1 MCDFTALLHLR
12 HPFDMGLWWAVSMVL
27 NQAECFLA
35 AWLYVQYYKGPGK
48 FESSVL
54 YTVLGSLTALWAV
67 AFVAFLLSIKR
78 SHVHTFF
85 SLDTGAQYLQRIFT
99 ETKDDAKRSIVF
111 GYNHRMWGPIRE
123 EVADW
128 IELNWPAWKQDPP
141 TWFTQDWIDQIPDD
155 MLPKS
160 LFAAMMS
167 PQPALGPA
175 GKVRRRSTVRKSI
188 LLQAVQ
194 QHGLHVPDSVP

>member
-1 MCDFTALLHLR
+1 
-12 HPFDMGLWWAVSMVL
+12 VL

-35 AWLYVQYYKGPGK
+35 AWLYVQYYKGPGT

-78 SHVHTFF
+78 SHVHTFY
-85 SLDTGAQYLQRIFT
+85 SLDTGAQYLQRMFT
-99 ETKDDAKRSIVF
+99 EAEDDAKRKIVF

-194 QHGLHVPDSVP
+194 QNGLHVPDSVP